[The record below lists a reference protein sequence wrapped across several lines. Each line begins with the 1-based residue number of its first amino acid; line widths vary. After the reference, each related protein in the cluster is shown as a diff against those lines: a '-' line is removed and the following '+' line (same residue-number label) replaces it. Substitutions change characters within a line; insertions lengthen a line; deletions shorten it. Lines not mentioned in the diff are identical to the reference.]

1 MITSGNEINETKQ
14 ATISRIEVKMDKKKA
29 GKLSYSVFRNHVAL
43 KDESAGKL
51 ELEGGHIMGKD
62 KFEFVCL
69 KGSGKDKTTKKTLRK
84 QYFGTI
90 DLMDIKTKIK

>member
-1 MITSGNEINETKQ
+1 
-14 ATISRIEVKMDKKKA
+14 MDKKKA
-29 GKLSYSVFRNHVAL
+29 GKLSYNVFRNHVAL
-43 KDESAGKL
+43 KDESTGKL

-62 KFEFVCL
+62 EFEFVCL